1 MAVRQGDL
9 EEVLFTF
16 LFVFVVVQGA
26 SSPCSYCFLEAFL
39 LIVDEGLVTLD
50 SQLQRHLRC
59 NGRLCIS
66 CSAISAPMADWA

>member
-1 MAVRQGDL
+1 
-9 EEVLFTF
+9 
-16 LFVFVVVQGA
+16 
-26 SSPCSYCFLEAFL
+26 
-39 LIVDEGLVTLD
+39 LVTLD